1 MEAEFTFISPK
12 PKLAK
17 FLHER
22 EPLILPSDF
31 YHWSMDWVEDVG
43 RVIRSREYKVSILAT
58 GATYAAFSIIAR
70 TFPLVTQLGIIS
82 EALGFKK

>member
-1 MEAEFTFISPK
+1 MPEEVLHVVGSEPRLAE
-12 PKLAK
+12 

-31 YHWSMDWVEDVG
+31 YHWSVDWVEDVG

-58 GATYAAFSIIAR
+58 GATYALFTVIAR
-70 TFPLVTQLGIIS
+70 TFPLVTRLGVVS
-82 EALGFKK
+82 EAFGLK

>member
-1 MEAEFTFISPK
+1 MEERFTFISPK
-12 PKLAK
+12 PKLAE

-22 EPLILPSDF
+22 EPVILPTDF
-31 YHWSMDWVEDVG
+31 FHWSLDWVEDVG

-58 GATYAAFSIIAR
+58 GATYAILSVIAR
-70 TFPLVTQLGIIS
+70 TFPLVTQFGIVS